1 MKNESVLDEIRRIRD
16 EHAKEFNYDL
26 DAIFADVKRHE
37 REMKKEGWKFAVP
50 RQPRPASKKSAA

>member
-26 DAIFADVKRHE
+26 DAIFADIKRHE
-37 REMKKEGWKFAVP
+37 REMKKDGWKFVKPKPQAG
-50 RQPRPASKKSAA
+50 RSRKAA

>member
-26 DAIFADVKRHE
+26 DAIFADIKRHE
-37 REMKKEGWKFAVP
+37 REMKKQGWKFATP
-50 RQPRPASKKSAA
+50 NQQRRAPKKSTA